1 MMKVISYILGLLLI
15 AHVQTTQAQTL
26 PYYSEIQ
33 AFKKQDS
40 ISFPPKNAV
49 LFVGSSSFRKWTD
62 AQSYFPNRTIINRG
76 FGGSTLPDVIRYAND
91 IILPY
96 HPKQVVIYCGD
107 NDLASSDTISTTTVA
122 NRFKQLFYIVR
133 NGLPKATITYVSIK
147 PSPSRAKLMPKMEEV
162 NSMIK
167 DFLKK
172 QKGTSYIDVY
182 NPMLMA
188 NGKPKPQIFLSDSL
202 HMNEQGY
209 AIWQKEMKHYLKK

>member
-15 AHVQTTQAQTL
+15 AQVQTTQAQTL

-62 AQSYFPNRTIINRG
+62 VQSYFPNRTIINRG

-96 HPKQVVIYCGD
+96 YPKQVVIYAGD
-107 NDLASSDTISTTTVA
+107 NDLASSDTVTATTVA

-147 PSPSRAKLMPKMEEV
+147 PSPSRTKLRSKMEEA

-167 DFLKK
+167 DFLRSQKK
-172 QKGTSYIDVY
+172 TSFIDVY

-188 NGKPKPQIFLSDSL
+188 NGQPKPEIFLSDSL